1 MKTKQCITLAVV
13 VSVGLFATAR
23 GAEQLVATARE
34 DDGYG
39 PQSLAGLSG
48 VYVEVSGPPLE
59 IKPDGLLTATLHRD
73 VEQQLRK
80 SGIRVLSREELS
92 GIPGTPHLNLKV
104 TIHKDQANLFYA
116 FGIEM
121 ALVQD
126 VVLSRNTK
134 LVSRGA
140 TWSAGGVGLV
150 GTQSLQDIRPSVW
163 KRVGQF
169 IKDYQEAN
177 PKR

>member
-1 MKTKQCITLAVV
+1 MKTKRYVTLAAVV
-13 VSVGLFATAR
+13 ILGLCATAR
-23 GAEQLVATARE
+23 GAEELIATARE

-39 PQSLAGLSG
+39 PKSLAGLSG

-59 IKPDGLLTATLHRD
+59 VEPDGLLTATLHRD

-80 SGIRVLSREELS
+80 SGIRVLSREELP
-92 GIPGTPHLNLKV
+92 GIPGAPHLNLKL
-104 TIHKDQANLFYA
+104 TMHKDQANLFSA
-116 FGIEM
+116 FGIEL

-126 VVLSRNTK
+126 VVLLRNTK

-140 TWSAGGVGLV
+140 TWSAGAVGLV
-150 GTQSLQDIRPSVW
+150 GAQSLEDIRPTVW

-169 IKDYQEAN
+169 IKDYQAAN